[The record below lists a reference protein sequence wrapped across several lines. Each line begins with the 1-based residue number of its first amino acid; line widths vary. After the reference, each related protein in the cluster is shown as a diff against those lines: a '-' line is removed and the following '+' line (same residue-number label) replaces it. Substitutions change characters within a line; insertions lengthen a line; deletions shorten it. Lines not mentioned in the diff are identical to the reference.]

1 MLLCDGNN
9 GYLMDIEGV
18 FHDFH
23 GLMICG
29 KKKKHRSCGFFG
41 FEIID
46 DPYFH
51 HKWFGT
57 IIV

>member
-29 KKKKHRSCGFFG
+29 KKKNTDHVVFLVSKL
-41 FEIID
+41 
-46 DPYFH
+46 
-51 HKWFGT
+51 
-57 IIV
+57 

>member
-29 KKKKHRSCGFFG
+29 KKHTDHVVFFC